1 MVGVEELSKD
11 VVSNSEASFLDC
23 FHEMVE
29 DLGKDVL
36 WVLMFSKLED
46 RIVDDCESFILIKC
60 IVGIDESFM

>member
-1 MVGVEELSKD
+1 MVSVEELSKD

-36 WVLMFSKLED
+36 WVLMFPKLKD
-46 RIVDDCESFILIKC
+46 
-60 IVGIDESFM
+60 